1 MVRIKSI
8 FAALMLTAIVGVV
21 PQAQAQTLKV
31 VIAGSSALWQT
42 LALGAYNNG
51 SSIVSGGGTT
61 FHYTSGANFNLIDN
75 RSTVATVDSG
85 ATWIVWDSAS
95 PVNVWAF
102 VKVDSVVGNRCYFAA
117 PKCVLAANGSFPA
130 AGNSIVVWPDASA
143 DTVPPAAVQTPTERA
158 LIAESSP
165 QALLRSA
172 SEHGISRAA
181 PTPCIATA
189 SRRTR

>member
-8 FAALMLTAIVGVV
+8 FAALMLTAIVSVV

-51 SSIVSGGGTT
+51 TSIVAGGGAT

-85 ATWIVWDSAS
+85 ATWIV
-95 PVNVWAF
+95 
-102 VKVDSVVGNRCYFAA
+102 
-117 PKCVLAANGSFPA
+117 
-130 AGNSIVVWPDASA
+130 
-143 DTVPPAAVQTPTERA
+143 
-158 LIAESSP
+158 
-165 QALLRSA
+165 
-172 SEHGISRAA
+172 
-181 PTPCIATA
+181 
-189 SRRTR
+189 